1 MMMTNGIGAYSGSK
15 LSGLIIDTYFVHDG
29 TKDWHNIWLS
39 FAVYSLVIAIL
50 FAVMFKH
57 KHDPKAVEN
66 VSH

>member
-1 MMMTNGIGAYSGSK
+1 MVTNGFGAYLGSMVSGF
-15 LSGLIIDTYFVHDG
+15 LIDNYFTHNNV
-29 TKDWHNIWLS
+29 KDWHTIWLS
-39 FAVYSLVIAIL
+39 FAAYALVIAIL

>member
-1 MMMTNGIGAYSGSK
+1 MMVTNGFGAYLGSIVSGF
-15 LSGLIIDTYFVHDG
+15 LIDNYFTHNNV
-29 TKDWHNIWLS
+29 KDWHTIWLS
-39 FAVYSLVIAIL
+39 FAVYALVIAIL